1 MLRFAI
7 AGTGFWSRFQ
17 LAGWLQAGGVEC
29 VALYNRTRAK
39 AEALASQF
47 GIPAVYD
54 DAEAMLDLEK
64 LDFLDIITDVGTH
77 ARLVHLA
84 ARRRLPVICQKPM
97 ATSLPEAE
105 SMVEACRAAGV
116 SLCIHENWRW
126 QFPIRRLKCELDTG
140 VIGNV
145 FRASIQFCS
154 SFPVFDNQ
162 PFLKKLEQFI
172 LTDMGSHIL
181 DTARYLFGEVEKL
194 HCQTCRVHPDILGE
208 DVATV
213 MMKMVSGATVV
224 CHLSYASR
232 LERERFPET
241 YVLVEGD
248 RGSVELAPDYWIR
261 TTTESGTRAKRWPPP
276 RYGWADPAYD
286 LVHASIV
293 SCNENL
299 LRGLK
304 GEAAVETTGADNLNT
319 VRLVFAS
326 YMSAQSG
333 EVVRMSST

>member
-1 MLRFAI
+1 M
-7 AGTGFWSRFQ
+7 
-17 LAGWLQAGGVEC
+17 
-29 VALYNRTRAK
+29 
-39 AEALASQF
+39 
-47 GIPAVYD
+47 
-54 DAEAMLDLEK
+54 
-64 LDFLDIITDVGTH
+64 
-77 ARLVHLA
+77 A
-84 ARRRLPVICQKPM
+84 A
-97 ATSLPEAE
+97 SLPEAE

-116 SLCIHENWRW
+116 PLCIHENWRW
-126 QFPIRRLKCELDTG
+126 QIPIRRLKCELDTG
-140 VIGNV
+140 MIGKI

-162 PFLKKLEQFI
+162 PFLKRLEQFI
-172 LTDMGSHIL
+172 LTDMGSHLL

-194 HCQTCRVHPDILGE
+194 QCQTCRVHPDILGE

-213 MMKMVSGATVV
+213 LMKMVSGATVV

-241 YVLVEGD
+241 WVLVEGD
-248 RGSVELAPDYWIR
+248 RGSVELAPDCWIR
-261 TTTESGTRAKRWPPP
+261 TTTESGTHAKRWPPP

-304 GEAAVETTGADNLNT
+304 GEAAAETTGADNLNT

-326 YMSAQSG
+326 YDSARSG
-333 EVVRMSST
+333 EVVRMASICS